1 MSGLEDTI
9 RHLGAQ
15 GHMPLNP
22 RPQSTSTMPGIFPL
36 RSQLHPLFRLFHFL
50 LLLHQHIPVTGQ
62 SFAELASVKFGGID
76 GAGSILPYSS
86 SSQAAGGSGVPV
98 DPNILNIIPKVPGGS
113 NQDTGPVYVGPTY
126 TNGTESGQSG
136 PVFHNIFGG
145 TPGILGP
152 SQVPGRPDER
162 PPQWPYPGGTQNA
175 SGSGGSSSGSGPPTW
190 PNTGDSGRHA
200 GGGGRLV
207 DPPNRSSLWREK
219 VPGAVVNRN
228 DHQLNCG
235 AEHVSLKFV
244 YIIF

>member
-1 MSGLEDTI
+1 
-9 RHLGAQ
+9 
-15 GHMPLNP
+15 
-22 RPQSTSTMPGIFPL
+22 MPGIFPL
-36 RSQLHPLFRLFHFL
+36 CSQLHPLLRLFHFL
-50 LLLHQHIPVTGQ
+50 LLLLHQHTPVTGQ

-98 DPNILNIIPKVPGGS
+98 DPNILNIIPKPPGGS

-126 TNGTESGQSG
+126 TNSTESGQSG

-145 TPGILGP
+145 TPGILGQ
-152 SQVPGRPDER
+152 SQVPGRPHER
-162 PPQWPYPGGTQNA
+162 PQWPFPGGTQNA
-175 SGSGGSSSGSGPPTW
+175 SGSGGSS
-190 PNTGDSGRHA
+190 GDSGRHV

-235 AEHVSLKFV
+235 AEHVSF
-244 YIIF
+244 